1 MTDNKI
7 YIYKVLENFPTV
19 AKTCR
24 PAIAFFEKDGKDS
37 AVNGFIVGNKYFISS
52 DTFVINDK
60 SDFYLINY
68 LDTPDED
75 DE

>member
-7 YIYKVLENFPTV
+7 YIDKVAEKFPTV
-19 AKTCR
+19 TKTCR
-24 PAIAFFEKDGKDS
+24 PAIVFCKKDGKDS
-37 AVNGFIVGNKYFISS
+37 AMNGFIVGGKYFINS
-52 DTFVINDK
+52 DTFVINNK

-68 LDTPDED
+68 LDVPDED